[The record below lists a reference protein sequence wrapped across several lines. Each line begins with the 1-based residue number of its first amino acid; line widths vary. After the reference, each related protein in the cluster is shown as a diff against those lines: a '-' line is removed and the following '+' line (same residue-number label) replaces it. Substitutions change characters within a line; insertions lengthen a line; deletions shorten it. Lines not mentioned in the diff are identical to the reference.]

1 MVWPCERRLAMD
13 PDEINALP
21 EASFRRLTG
30 VRKKTFFEMRD
41 ILDAEDIRRKA
52 RGGRPNRLPV
62 HKRLLMTL
70 EYWRE
75 YRTYFHIA
83 RSYGL
88 SESTAYRN
96 IKWCEDTLIKSG
108 AFSLPGKKA
117 LVKSDMNYEVVLID
131 ATETPV
137 ERPKKSNAGSTPER
151 KNATRSRRR

>member
-1 MVWPCERRLAMD
+1 ME
-13 PDEINALP
+13 PDEIDKLP
-21 EASFRRLTG
+21 EALFRRLTG

-41 ILDAEDIRRKA
+41 LLEKADVRRKA
-52 RGGRPNRLPV
+52 RGGKPNRLPV
-62 HKRLLMTL
+62 YKRLLMTL

-96 IKWCEDTLIKSG
+96 IRRCEDALIKSG
-108 AFSLPGKKA
+108 AFTLPGKKT

-131 ATETPV
+131 ATESPV
-137 ERPKKSNAGSTPER
+137 ERPKKSNAGSTPAR
-151 KNATRSRRR
+151 KSVTRSKRR

>member
-1 MVWPCERRLAMD
+1 MEA
-13 PDEINALP
+13 DEIDKMP

-41 ILDAEDIRRKA
+41 LLEEAEARRKA
-52 RGGRPNRLPV
+52 RGGKPNRLPI

-88 SESTAYRN
+88 SESGAHRN
-96 IKWCEDTLIKSG
+96 IRRCEDTLIKSG
-108 AFSLPGKKA
+108 AFTLPGKKA
-117 LVKSDMNYEVVLID
+117 LVKSDMSYEVVLID
-131 ATETPV
+131 AAESPV
-137 ERPKKSNAGSTPER
+137 ERPKKSNAGSIPAR
-151 KNATRSRRR
+151 KSVTRSRRK